1 MACRR
6 TNRGIEENT
15 LAILDAS
22 GDKDTQDNNDD
33 RIAFLEAVRA
43 SSIVP
48 GSGTPPT
55 SKMYEAIFQIMKD
68 GKSLELIMASYQ
80 LLNEL
85 EKHYPRVYLSCVS
98 SPNSSCST
106 IPELVV
112 VKEAWSPLVFGWDA
126 CSERESSNKD
136 SGGLLDSYGFNLLI
150 QKLAEVANEADFHVF
165 DTKFLRNMLLFQY
178 LVNVLEGDFLPRHS
192 TYEESMNWT
201 VLKESLL
208 NMLLGLRRISYKGL
222 VKDCL
227 SVLCYLHGRFCQGLI
242 YSEDSS
248 RSFENCNS
256 AVVNALLELGNCT
269 SIAAQRLLVMIME
282 LDMSKKKANMN
293 GHTTRADS
301 LRTPLIEIILDEIT
315 YNKDILFPFFLAFHE
330 PKWKLEIVLQYF
342 SKYIAKP
349 AVRTRRSNDSKED
362 ATLEGVLKCFSNINS
377 AKSVVK
383 KISSEV
389 AQLLLAHAFQAYL
402 MLLSKQQSVKSISDS
417 KEVIEGCFSVEICKN
432 MISAFNCLKN
442 NDADLEILPLG
453 KEAVFVAATILS
465 TTS

>member
-165 DTKFLRNMLLFQY
+165 DTK
-178 LVNVLEGDFLPRHS
+178 
-192 TYEESMNWT
+192 
-201 VLKESLL
+201 
-208 NMLLGLRRISYKGL
+208 GLRRISYKGL